1 MKRIIIV
8 LTMMFATASV
18 ISSQTKSDTN
28 DKQSGKVEQAIMQME
43 REWVDAFVK
52 RDAATLERILASDFT
67 DTDDEG
73 HIEND
78 RAKYIDFAKNSVGT
92 FTSIELSETK
102 VRVYGNSAVSTGRY
116 VIKGSEREQG
126 EPFRYMAVYVK
137 RQGRWQAVAFQ
148 STRITAR

>member
-8 LTMMFATASV
+8 SAMMIATASL

-43 REWVDAFVK
+43 REWADAFVK

-73 HIEND
+73 HIEN
-78 RAKYIDFAKNSVGT
+78 RAKYIDSAKNPVGT
-92 FTSIELSETK
+92 FTSIETSETK

-116 VIKGSEREQG
+116 VIKGTEREQG

-137 RQGRWQAVAFQ
+137 QQGRWQAVAFQ